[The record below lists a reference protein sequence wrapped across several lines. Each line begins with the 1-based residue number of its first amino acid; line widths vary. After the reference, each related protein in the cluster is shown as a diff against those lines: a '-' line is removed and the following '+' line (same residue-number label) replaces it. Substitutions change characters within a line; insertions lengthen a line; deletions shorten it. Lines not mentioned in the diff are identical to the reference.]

1 MRSILRYHLISMAC
15 IHLCSSA
22 VRVHDSQAYRKMNE
36 TRERSSRVLELK
48 ELLLS
53 FQTGLNLV
61 NAVVCV
67 ILESISDLELSSDTT
82 YPRYLKLVTV
92 SSFYSFTVISL
103 LMPLVLFLINLVF
116 PELNFMPWAVELC
129 RDVQLILPFL
139 PRLLPGRRCHQQSGG
154 WWLFCLQRWQCLRDL
169 PRRLS
174 WPFPEICWRGWV
186 RVDIPVEPGDNVA
199 VP

>member
-1 MRSILRYHLISMAC
+1 MAC

-36 TRERSSRVLELK
+36 TRERSSRVLDLK

-129 RDVQLILPFL
+129 RDVQLILPIL

-154 WWLFCLQRWQCLRDL
+154 W
-169 PRRLS
+169 
-174 WPFPEICWRGWV
+174 
-186 RVDIPVEPGDNVA
+186 
-199 VP
+199 